1 MYLKDALSGGRL
13 ARPVKVVLAAGNGTA
28 GRFVPAPSAEL
39 WAVKWSNSIARRT
52 GSFGGTTPT
61 RRTSSS
67 LKASARRPAQTDAEL
82 GIGIDGDGDRI
93 GVVDDQGRE
102 VFSDKLGL
110 LVARWICPANPGRS
124 VVIDVKSTGLFYD
137 DPILRGSDSQVI
149 TCKTG
154 HSYIKAKVA
163 ETNAIAGFEKS
174 GHWFFNQPLGRG
186 YDDAV
191 LSSVHLLRM
200 LVASDGSL
208 SALVD
213 GLPKTWQSPTLGPY
227 CADDAKYSVV
237 EEITAQY
244 ERERA
249 EAKLIGG
256 RRIKEI
262 VTVNGVR
269 FRLEDDSWGLVRA
282 SSNKPAL
289 AVVAESRT
297 SRDQLYDIVEDIQG
311 RLAGT
316 GRVGEYD
323 QAYASPISISMTPE
337 RLREIEQLYHAA
349 LEQESD
355 HRQSFLAGACGT
367 DEDLREEVTHLL
379 ARGGS
384 TRDLAGLTGLW
395 DSSAN
400 DIEIDTTLNAGARLG
415 PYQIVSPLGE
425 GGMGK
430 VYRALDTRLGR
441 AVAVKIS
448 SEPFSKRFEH
458 EARAISAL
466 NHPNICT
473 LYDVGSLPSGAWYM
487 VTELVEGKTLRDWL
501 KHSPTL
507 ERSLGVIRQIIE
519 ALRAAHEAGIVH
531 RDLKPANIMVRFDG
545 YIKVLDFGLAKRIP
559 GTGALK
565 AEETATLSVTVP
577 GQIVGTVAYMSPEQ
591 IIGAGRG
598 CA

>member
-1 MYLKDALSGGRL
+1 MPHLLRTLGCE
-13 ARPVKVVLAAGNGTA
+13 VV
-28 GRFVPAPSAEL
+28 EL
-39 WAVKWSNSIARRT
+39 DCTPDWEFRRYNPNPEDIKFLESISEATRSN
-52 GSFGGTTPT
+52 
-61 RRTSSS
+61 
-67 LKASARRPAQTDAEL
+67 QAEL

-137 DPILRGSDSQVI
+137 DPVLRKSDSLVI

-200 LVASDGSL
+200 LVASNASL

-213 GLPKTWQSPTLGPY
+213 ALPKTWQSPTLGPY
-227 CADDAKYSVV
+227 CADDAKYAVV
-237 EEITAQY
+237 EDITKQY
-244 ERERA
+244 EKDRVG
-249 EAKLIGG
+249 AKLIGG

-311 RLAGT
+311 RLART

-323 QAYASPISISMTPE
+323 QAMPP
-337 RLREIEQLYHAA
+337 R
-349 LEQESD
+349 
-355 HRQSFLAGACGT
+355 
-367 DEDLREEVTHLL
+367 
-379 ARGGS
+379 
-384 TRDLAGLTGLW
+384 
-395 DSSAN
+395 
-400 DIEIDTTLNAGARLG
+400 
-415 PYQIVSPLGE
+415 
-425 GGMGK
+425 
-430 VYRALDTRLGR
+430 
-441 AVAVKIS
+441 
-448 SEPFSKRFEH
+448 
-458 EARAISAL
+458 
-466 NHPNICT
+466 
-473 LYDVGSLPSGAWYM
+473 
-487 VTELVEGKTLRDWL
+487 
-501 KHSPTL
+501 
-507 ERSLGVIRQIIE
+507 
-519 ALRAAHEAGIVH
+519 
-531 RDLKPANIMVRFDG
+531 
-545 YIKVLDFGLAKRIP
+545 
-559 GTGALK
+559 
-565 AEETATLSVTVP
+565 
-577 GQIVGTVAYMSPEQ
+577 
-591 IIGAGRG
+591 
-598 CA
+598 